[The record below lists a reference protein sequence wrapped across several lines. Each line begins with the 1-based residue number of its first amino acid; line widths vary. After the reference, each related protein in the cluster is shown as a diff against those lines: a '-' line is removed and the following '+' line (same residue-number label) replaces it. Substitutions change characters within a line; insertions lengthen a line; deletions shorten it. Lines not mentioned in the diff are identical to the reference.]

1 MKFPRNARLLR
12 SPFDVAPFAAV
23 FFLLVIFLM
32 LGGLVYTPGVRIE
45 PPLADGLPG
54 TDQPTVAVAV
64 DAGGRYYFANQIVS
78 EEQLTND
85 LRAAAKKSR
94 EPLTLVIHAD
104 KAVTYDQLIRLMLLA
119 RDAGI
124 HNALGATLPRVI
136 NTPASHERFACR
148 FARAWACRAGA
159 ARRRRVAAQ
168 PLADAHRAGF
178 RRCTSGCFSCSARE
192 NRLSIVP

>member
-12 SPFDVAPFAAV
+12 SPFDMAPFAAV
-23 FFLLVIFLM
+23 FFLLVIFL
-32 LGGLVYTPGVRIE
+32 LLAGWSIRPEYGLQ
-45 PPLADGLPG
+45 PPVADGLPG

-78 EEQLTND
+78 EEQLKND

-104 KAVTYDQLIRLMLLA
+104 KAVTYDQLIRLTLLA

-124 HNALGATLPRVI
+124 HNALVATLPRVI
-136 NTPASHERFACR
+136 NTPA
-148 FARAWACRAGA
+148 G
-159 ARRRRVAAQ
+159 
-168 PLADAHRAGF
+168 P
-178 RRCTSGCFSCSARE
+178 
-192 NRLSIVP
+192 